1 MRARAGNPHLGEDRL
16 AAQDDKVT
24 TAPQVIK
31 APQAIKVPWRDRAGR
46 FSGLKATCF
55 AALFLPG
62 LWVLGQAL
70 TGTLGPR
77 PVTEAIHELGLW
89 TIRLLFLALAITPLR
104 QAWRWQGLIQIR
116 RMVGVGAF
124 CYVLAHVSG
133 YVVDQGF
140 DLVKVLSEIVSRI
153 YLTIG
158 ILAVL
163 ALVPLAATSTDAM
176 VRRIGGRNWRRLHQL
191 IYGIA
196 VLATIHFFMQSKL
209 FVDEATVMGGLYLW
223 LMGYRLLARRGAVPV
238 WRLACLGVAAAAL
251 TAFGEAAWFWL
262 TRGVDLTRVL
272 GANFSTVTGI
282 RPAVYVLGI
291 TAVVTLVAL
300 LRAAPLWAGQ
310 RARA

>member
-1 MRARAGNPHLGEDRL
+1 MAAR
-16 AAQDDKVT
+16 DDTVT
-24 TAPQVIK
+24 TASQVIK
-31 APQAIKVPWRDRAGR
+31 PQAIKVPWRDRSGR
-46 FSGLKATCF
+46 FSALKAGCF

-104 QAWRWQGLIQIR
+104 QAWRWPALLQIR
-116 RMVGVGAF
+116 RMIGVAAF

-140 DLVKVLSEIVSRI
+140 DLAKVLSEIVSRI

-163 ALVPLAATSTDAM
+163 ALAPLAATSTDAM
-176 VRRIGGRNWRRLHQL
+176 IRRIGGRNWRRLHQL

-196 VLATIHFFMQSKL
+196 VLATIHYFMQSKL
-209 FVDEATVMGGLYLW
+209 YVDEATVMAGLYLW
-223 LMGYRLLARRGAVPV
+223 LMGYRLLAWRGPVPV

-251 TAFGEAAWFWL
+251 TASGEAAWFWL
-262 TRGVDLTRVL
+262 TRGIDPTRVL
-272 GANFSTVTGI
+272 MANLGTVTGV

-291 TAVVTLVAL
+291 TAAVTLVAL
-300 LRAAPLWAGQ
+300 LRALPQ
-310 RARA
+310 RTAQRVRV

>member
-1 MRARAGNPHLGEDRL
+1 MAAR
-16 AAQDDKVT
+16 DDTVT

-31 APQAIKVPWRDRAGR
+31 PPAIKVPWRDRSGR
-46 FSGLKATCF
+46 FSALKAGCF

-104 QAWRWQGLIQIR
+104 QAWRWPALLQIR
-116 RMVGVGAF
+116 RMIGVAAF

-133 YVVDQGF
+133 YVVDQGL
-140 DLVKVLSEIVSRI
+140 DLAKVLSEIVSRI

-163 ALVPLAATSTDAM
+163 ALAPLAATSTDAM
-176 VRRIGGRNWRRLHQL
+176 IRRIGGRNWRRLHQL

-196 VLATIHFFMQSKL
+196 VLAAIHYFMQSKL
-209 FVDEATVMGGLYLW
+209 YVDEATVMGGLYLW
-223 LMGYRLLARRGAVPV
+223 FMGYRLLAWRGPV
-238 WRLACLGVAAAAL
+238 TLWRLACLGVAAAAL
-251 TAFGEAAWFWL
+251 TASGEAAWFWL
-262 TRGVDLTRVL
+262 TRGIDPTRVL
-272 GANFSTVTGI
+272 MANLGTATGV

-291 TAVVTLVAL
+291 TASVTLVAL
-300 LRAAPLWAGQ
+300 LRALPQ
-310 RARA
+310 RAAQRVRA